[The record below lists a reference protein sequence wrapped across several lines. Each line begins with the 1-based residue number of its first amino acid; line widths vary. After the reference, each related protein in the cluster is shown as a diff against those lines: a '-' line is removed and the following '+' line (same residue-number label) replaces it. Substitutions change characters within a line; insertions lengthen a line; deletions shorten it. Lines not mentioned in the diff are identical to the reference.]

1 MVLGEVGIVST
12 TPALVPT
19 HSSSS
24 HTSSA
29 VIRRQAALC
38 CRMMASEPVEGEG
51 AELAPTWLAPA
62 CSVAGDQTL
71 WVAWKQGRWVPASI
85 LCTGGVTSTSAS
97 CSKVSGW

>member
-1 MVLGEVGIVST
+1 MVST

-24 HTSSA
+24 HTSKA
-29 VIRRQAALC
+29 VILRQAALC
-38 CRMMASEPVEGEG
+38 CLMMASEPGVGG
-51 AELAPTWLAPA
+51 QTRAEANPWPGKVSSMVRQKGSKGKGSARLRAL
-62 CSVAGDQTL
+62 
-71 WVAWKQGRWVPASI
+71 PASI